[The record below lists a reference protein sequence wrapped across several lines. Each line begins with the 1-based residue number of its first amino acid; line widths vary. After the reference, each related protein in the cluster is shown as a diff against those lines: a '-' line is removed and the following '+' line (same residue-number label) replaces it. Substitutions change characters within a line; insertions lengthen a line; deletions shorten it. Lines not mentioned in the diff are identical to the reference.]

1 MSKWKTQNGSP
12 VLSNENGQ
20 GHKKKYELAT
30 INKVIWDYLLFYKI
44 TITVEYLLG
53 VMNVEADRESM
64 DLEGS
69 SEWKLD
75 TQVFKKICLA
85 RGIPNI
91 DLFGSRVS
99 HQIPQCI
106 CYGSW
111 THSARFGMHSK

>member
-20 GHKKKYELAT
+20 GHKKKYKLVT

-44 TITVEYLLG
+44 AITVEYLLG

-91 DLFGSRVS
+91 EQGLGCIPNNLESDLHLCFSL
-99 HQIPQCI
+99 
-106 CYGSW
+106 
-111 THSARFGMHSK
+111 FLL